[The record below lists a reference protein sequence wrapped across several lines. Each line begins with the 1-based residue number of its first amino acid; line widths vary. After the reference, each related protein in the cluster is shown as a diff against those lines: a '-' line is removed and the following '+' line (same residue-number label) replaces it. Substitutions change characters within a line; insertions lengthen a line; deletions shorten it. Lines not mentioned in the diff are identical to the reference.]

1 MASVLRRGQSKRFDS
16 RCSGKTGCQRLAGS
30 VWRAVMKRVPLS
42 EVKDDLSR
50 YVQLATHEEIVV
62 TRHGRPAAVLIG
74 FEDEDDWFEYQLEHN
89 PRFIGRMETARRSL
103 EAGKGISIEQVRTQL
118 GLAGKPRARRT
129 PSGKRAA
136 APKRATGKNRS
147 R

>member
-1 MASVLRRGQSKRFDS
+1 
-16 RCSGKTGCQRLAGS
+16 
-30 VWRAVMKRVPLS
+30 MKRVPLS

-74 FEDEDDWFEYQLEHN
+74 FEDDDDWFDYQLEHD
-89 PRFIGRMETARRSL
+89 PRFIARMEAARRSL
-103 EAGKGISIEQVRTQL
+103 ETGQGISIEQVRTQL
-118 GLAGKPRARRT
+118 GLASKPRARHAPSSKRT
-129 PSGKRAA
+129 A
-136 APKRATGKNRS
+136 APKRATGKKRS

>member
-1 MASVLRRGQSKRFDS
+1 
-16 RCSGKTGCQRLAGS
+16 
-30 VWRAVMKRVPLS
+30 MKRVPLS

-74 FEDEDDWFEYQLEHN
+74 FEDEDDWFDYQIEHDA
-89 PRFIGRMETARRSL
+89 RFVARMEAARRSL
-103 EAGKGISIEQVRTQL
+103 EAGQGIPIERVRAQL
-118 GLAGKPRARRT
+118 GLADRPRGLRA

-136 APKRATGKNRS
+136 TPKRATAKKRS
-147 R
+147 